1 MFRTVPAGGNAC
13 SEHPKP
19 RRLLDRAETEPV
31 VCLAVV
37 LSPRGLMHATPARK
51 PFNCPG
57 CVFELK
63 YDVVTRLVAV
73 LVLGALV
80 SGCVHVGATIT
91 NAPTIPDCIPGSAT
105 KPCQ

>member
-1 MFRTVPAGGNAC
+1 V
-13 SEHPKP
+13 
-19 RRLLDRAETEPV
+19 
-31 VCLAVV
+31 AVV
-37 LSPRGLMHATPARK
+37 LSPRDLMHAMPVRK

-63 YDVVTRLVAV
+63 CDVVTRFVVA
-73 LVLGALV
+73 LVLGVLV